1 MNNQQNDDMDRQTLN
16 VAFATQ
22 KGGSGKTAITV
33 LVAGYLHYRLGCP
46 LAVIDCDFPQY
57 SLYEMRER
65 DSRVEQAPD
74 TARELAAEGCYDLLF
89 FDLPGTV
96 NSAGILRTIAQMDY
110 IFAPVSADKA
120 VLESTLSFLDVLQR
134 MMLGKET
141 SRLKGL
147 YLFWNQVDKR
157 ETSGLYEKYGQV
169 VADMGLPMLQTRIPD
184 TKRFRKE
191 ADGTGRTVFRST
203 LLAPDRRMLTGSGI
217 PELTREIATILKL
230 EGYEETAE

>member
-1 MNNQQNDDMDRQTLN
+1 
-16 VAFATQ
+16 
-22 KGGSGKTAITV
+22 
-33 LVAGYLHYRLGCP
+33 
-46 LAVIDCDFPQY
+46 
-57 SLYEMRER
+57 
-65 DSRVEQAPD
+65 
-74 TARELAAEGCYDLLF
+74 
-89 FDLPGTV
+89 
-96 NSAGILRTIAQMDY
+96 
-110 IFAPVSADKA
+110 
-120 VLESTLSFLDVLQR
+120 VLQR

-203 LLAPDRRMLTGSGI
+203 LLAPDRRMLAGSGI

-230 EGYEETAE
+230 EGYEEAAE

>member
-1 MNNQQNDDMDRQTLN
+1 MPEIMKYNSDFTGEVSLT
-16 VAFATQ
+16 ATVR
-22 KGGSGKTAITV
+22 A
-33 LVAGYLHYRLGCP
+33 
-46 LAVIDCDFPQY
+46 
-57 SLYEMRER
+57 
-65 DSRVEQAPD
+65 D

-157 ETSGLYEKYGQV
+157 ETSGLYEKY
-169 VADMGLPMLQTRIPD
+169 
-184 TKRFRKE
+184 E
-191 ADGTGRTVFRST
+191 
-203 LLAPDRRMLTGSGI
+203 TGSFVV
-217 PELTREIATILKL
+217 
-230 EGYEETAE
+230 Y

>member
-1 MNNQQNDDMDRQTLN
+1 MRQPGRAAYP
-16 VAFATQ
+16 VR
-22 KGGSGKTAITV
+22 K
-33 LVAGYLHYRLGCP
+33 C
-46 LAVIDCDFPQY
+46 
-57 SLYEMRER
+57 
-65 DSRVEQAPD
+65 RVEQAPD

-141 SRLKGL
+141 SRLKGFTFL
-147 YLFWNQVDKR
+147 EPSRQAGNERTVR
-157 ETSGLYEKYGQV
+157 EVRAGGRRHGATD
-169 VADMGLPMLQTRIPD
+169 AANRIPD

-203 LLAPDRRMLTGSGI
+203 LLAPDRRMLAGSGI

-230 EGYEETAE
+230 EGYEETAECRSPSTRSC

>member
-1 MNNQQNDDMDRQTLN
+1 
-16 VAFATQ
+16 
-22 KGGSGKTAITV
+22 
-33 LVAGYLHYRLGCP
+33 
-46 LAVIDCDFPQY
+46 
-57 SLYEMRER
+57 
-65 DSRVEQAPD
+65 
-74 TARELAAEGCYDLLF
+74 
-89 FDLPGTV
+89 
-96 NSAGILRTIAQMDY
+96 MDY

-191 ADGTGRTVFRST
+191 ADSTGTDGCS
-203 LLAPDRRMLTGSGI
+203 APRCWLPTGGCWQAAAS
-217 PELTREIATILKL
+217 PN
-230 EGYEETAE
+230 